1 MRRAENVRVFCN
13 VWYSVDTE
21 SVRTYAVYKFSLEIA
36 MNLTISVDK
45 KIVERARKVAE
56 AMHKSLNQLVREY
69 LEQVAGTDEAER
81 DCQELRRLSAQGQ
94 GRSRGWKF
102 NREELHERS

>member
-1 MRRAENVRVFCN
+1 
-13 VWYSVDTE
+13 
-21 SVRTYAVYKFSLEIA
+21 

-45 KIVERARKVAE
+45 KIVERARKVAQ
-56 AMHKSLNQLVREY
+56 AMHKSLNQLLRDY
-69 LEQVAGTDEAER
+69 LEQLAGAEEAQR
-81 DCQELRRLSAQGQ
+81 DCEELRRLSAQGQ